1 MSEKNTLVS
10 WFESII
16 SYFTESTWA
25 VLLKGSLL
33 IFLGLYFF
41 SSETMKLVAIG
52 SPFVIIPFVITMGAN
67 RWDLFFSPF
76 KTGIVLSVLAIQILL
91 FAQNIYLEYYSLNYN
106 FFDTGFFWNPIANF
120 SQGHGFYNSE
130 LQLSEFADHFC
141 PALLLFF
148 APLYSSIPDAV
159 LLPIAKIGFIVLSFY
174 LFYRLLT
181 FYGLES
187 GKRNFLLLFWAINV
201 GFVNFMGFEFQSS
214 NLIVPFVFLL
224 FQLFEAKK
232 YLWFALVSLLII
244 SLKEN
249 GSLVII
255 SIGFFS
261 VVYLDRIKPGMVLIA
276 VGTILLWSLPKLIMP
291 MLSGVQGAND
301 SAFDPFCC
309 IPDKVNFIMLVLMC
323 SGFILLFH
331 PRALLVLIPAM
342 AGSLLIGRS
351 GAHTLTFHY
360 QDIPLAISYSVLGFL
375 MSKNRE
381 LWPTSISGSADFRV
395 FAAVLFG
402 VAFYQN
408 QYSGNYF
415 VQANTPT
422 DQTFAAIEAMDK
434 FRKDYN
440 GTSRIWAQTCLAF
453 YMSSENKIKCI
464 MDANQT
470 IMDAGANYVVLC
482 DAAPGRW
489 PIDADYERLKTL
501 MREDVQ
507 KGVRVEHLGYPP
519 LIIFERK

>member
-1 MSEKNTLVS
+1 MLEKNYLSRWSEDT
-10 WFESII
+10 I

-25 VLLKGSLL
+25 ALLKGSLF
-33 IFLGLYFF
+33 IFLCLYFF
-41 SSETMKLVAIG
+41 SSETLKLVGIG
-52 SPFVIIPFVITMGAN
+52 SPVVILPFVITLAAN

-76 KTGIVLSVLAIQILL
+76 KTGIVLSVLAIQIFL
-91 FAQNIYLEYYSLNYN
+91 FSLNIYHEYYSLNYN

-148 APLYSSIPDAV
+148 APLFSAVPDAV
-159 LLPIAKIGFIVLSFY
+159 LLPVAKVGFIVLSFY
-174 LFYRLLT
+174 LLYRLLCY
-181 FYGLES
+181 YGLES
-187 GKRNFLLLFWAINV
+187 EKRNFLLLFWAINI

-224 FQLFEAKK
+224 FQLFDARK
-232 YLWFALVSLLII
+232 YLWFSLVSLLVIC
-244 SLKEN
+244 LKEN

-255 SIGFFS
+255 AIGVFS
-261 VVYLDRIKPGMVLIA
+261 VVYLDRLKPGLILIV
-276 VGTILLWSLPKLIMP
+276 VGTILLWSLPKIVMP
-291 MLSGVQGAND
+291 FLSGVTGAND

-309 IPDKVNFIMLVLMC
+309 IPEKINFILLVFMC
-323 SGFILLFH
+323 SGFALLFH
-331 PRALLVLIPAM
+331 PRSLLVLIPAM

-360 QDIPLAISYSVLGFL
+360 QDIPLAVSYSLLGFL
-375 MSKNRE
+375 MSKNKGIWPAPVLE
-381 LWPTSISGSADFRV
+381 LPDFRV
-395 FAAVLFG
+395 LAAFLFG
-402 VAFYQN
+402 IAFYQN

-422 DQTFAAIEAMDK
+422 DQTFSAIEAMDK

-470 IMDAGANYVVLC
+470 IMDAEANYVVLC